1 MFPISLFPQAAGVNS
16 ENHLL
21 LGGCDSV
28 ELATEFGT
36 PLYVFDEATLRGK
49 CAEYREEFAR
59 RYLNTSIIYAAKA
72 FINRAL
78 AQIVKE
84 EGLGLDVVSGG
95 ELAIARSV
103 DFPLDRAYFHGSN
116 KSRGELELAI
126 EWGVGRIVVDN
137 FLELS
142 LLNDVAKEAGVRQNI
157 LLRLSPGVDPHT
169 HTHVATGVVDSKFG
183 FPIALAEA
191 ALAEALATSNLDPIG
206 LHFHLGSQLFQLQPY
221 REAIDI
227 CFRFA
232 AEMKSRYG
240 FKLEEFSPGGGLAI
254 AYTEDASPPAIAE
267 FAAVISSAILD
278 KSRELDLEPPLLI
291 VEPGRSIVG
300 QAGVALYTVGS
311 TKEIPGVRKYVSVDG
326 GMADNIRPALYGS
339 QYQAVV
345 ANKVVGDLE
354 PVTIAGRFCESGDI
368 LIRDIDLPRVEPGDV
383 IAVAGAGAYC
393 LSLASNYNA
402 SLQPAIV
409 LVKEGKAR
417 LIRRRQSYE
426 DLMSHDV
433 FRGVSRVAD
442 CGT

>member
-1 MFPISLFPQAAGVNS
+1 VLPISLFPQTAGVNS

-49 CAEYREEFAR
+49 CAEYREECAR
-59 RYLNTSIIYAAKA
+59 RYSDALVIYAAKA

-78 AQIVKE
+78 VQIIKE

-103 DFPLDRAYFHGSN
+103 DFPLDRAYFHGNN
-116 KSRGELELAI
+116 KSRDELELAI

-137 FLELS
+137 FFELS
-142 LLNDVAKEAGVRQNI
+142 LMNDVAREAGARQDV
-157 LLRLSPGVDPHT
+157 LLRLAPGVDPHT
-169 HTHVATGVVDSKFG
+169 HTYVATGIVDSKFG
-183 FPIALAEA
+183 FPMAQAEA
-191 ALAEALATSNLDPIG
+191 AMAEALAASNLNPIG
-206 LHFHLGSQLFQLQPY
+206 LHFHLGSQLFQLDPY
-221 REAIDI
+221 KEAIDI

-232 AEMKSRYG
+232 AEMKSKYG
-240 FKLEEFSPGGGLAI
+240 FKFEEFSPGGGLAI
-254 AYTEDASPPAIAE
+254 AYTDDFSPPAIAE

-278 KSRELDLEPPLLI
+278 KSRELDLEPPRLI

-300 QAGVALYTVGS
+300 QAGVALYAVGS

-345 ANKVVGDLE
+345 ANKVEEDPE
-354 PVTIAGRFCESGDI
+354 RVTIAGRFCESGDI
-368 LIRDIDLPRVEPGDV
+368 LIRDIDLPRVDPGDI
-383 IAVAGAGAYC
+383 IAVPGAGAYC
-393 LSLASNYNA
+393 LPLASNYNA
-402 SLQPAIV
+402 SLRPAIV

-426 DLMSHDV
+426 DLMGHDIV
-433 FRGVSRVAD
+433 
-442 CGT
+442 